1 MRNKQAKPIIILF
14 VIQFLVMVGFGIVI
28 PILPFFVSKLGGT
41 PVTLGVFMA
50 AYSIMQFFFA
60 PFWGRLSDRIGRR
73 PVLLFGLCG
82 YGITYFLFGLANN
95 LWVLILIRALSGVV
109 SSATLPTAMAYLA
122 DITEEGPERSKGLG
136 MLGAA
141 MGLGMIFGPALGGWL
156 GHYFFIAPFF
166 VAGGLV
172 LLVVPFAWFFLE
184 ETLDTSRPMAQRA
197 RPKMTLAV
205 IKDPLFV
212 LFSFNFVLTF
222 AMSMFEA
229 TFAWLAAAKVGFG
242 IKEIGIVF
250 AVAGVCGVI
259 IQGGLMGRLV
269 KKFGDSALLV
279 SGALLCAI
287 GLVLIISSATGL
299 AIILATIVYMA
310 GTSLAGP
317 TTSSLVTKYATEGQG
332 VSLGLFQSFGSLGRM
347 LGPIV
352 GGALYGLWIGLPYVG
367 GAGILVLIIL
377 MNGRRIVGYAVKESK
392 YL

>member
-1 MRNKQAKPIIILF
+1 MKDKQTKPLAILF

-28 PILPFFVSKLGGT
+28 PVLPFFVSKLGGT
-41 PVTLGVFMA
+41 PITLGVFMA

-73 PVLLFGLCG
+73 PVLLIGLCG
-82 YGITYFLFGLANN
+82 YGFTYFLFGFASN
-95 LWVLILIRALSGVV
+95 LWVLIFIRALSGMI
-109 SSATLPTAMAYLA
+109 SSATLPTAMAYLT

-136 MLGAA
+136 LLGAA
-141 MGLGMIFGPALGGWL
+141 MGLGMIFGPAIGGWL
-156 GHYFFIAPFF
+156 GQYVFTAPFF
-166 VAGGLV
+166 VAGGLS

-184 ETLDTSRPMAQRA
+184 ETLGSPRPMAQRA
-197 RPKMTLAV
+197 RSKMTLEV

-212 LFSFNFVLTF
+212 LFCFNFVITF

-229 TFAWLAAAKVGFG
+229 TFAWLVAAKVGFG
-242 IKEIGIVF
+242 PKEIGIVF
-250 AVAGVCGVI
+250 GVAGVCGVI

-269 KKFGDSALLV
+269 KKFGESTLVV
-279 SGALLCAI
+279 SGAFLCAL
-287 GLVLIISSATGL
+287 GLMLIMSSATGL
-299 AIILATIVYMA
+299 TIILATVVYMA

-317 TTSSLVTKYATEGQG
+317 TSSSLVTKYATEGQG

-367 GAGILVLIIL
+367 GAGILVLIII
-377 MNGRRIVGYAVKESK
+377 MYGKRILGYSVKHSI
-392 YL
+392 